1 MDSRTSGG
9 IHLVRLDRGEDVLVE
24 LTGYLARQCIG
35 AGIVHGIGAV
45 DGVVVGAYLP
55 AASRYEKVSL
65 EGEWEL
71 LSFQGTVALLDG
83 APFVHP
89 HVVLSN
95 ARAEVRGGHLFAARV
110 AVTGEFTILEAGI
123 TVSRQLVEE
132 VGLKLWSFDD
142 PDGASSGGD

>member
-9 IHLVRLDRGEDVLVE
+9 IHLVRLDRGEDVLEE
-24 LTGYLARQCIG
+24 LTGYLARRSIG
-35 AGIVHGIGAV
+35 AGVVHGIGAV
-45 DGVVVGAYLP
+45 DGVIVGAYL
-55 AASRYEKVSL
+55 AAESRYEKVSL
-65 EGEWEL
+65 AGEWEL

-110 AVTGEFTILEAGI
+110 AVTGEFTIIEAGI
-123 TVSRQLVEE
+123 EVSRQLVEDI
-132 VGLKLWSFDD
+132 GLKLWSFDG
-142 PDGASSGGD
+142 PGGGDGGGD